1 MAAAKKSPAKKSA
14 SSAKKPAGK
23 AGATAP
29 AKKSSAARPA
39 AKKSPAKKPTV
50 AKSAAPKPPAKQP
63 TAKKPPATPAPS
75 GADYGAKDIQVLEGL
90 DPVRKR
96 PGMYIGSTGLAGL
109 HHLIWEVVDNAID
122 EAMAGYCT
130 KITVSLLA
138 DGGCRVEDNGRGI
151 PVDPYPSGPH
161 KGKSAAEVVLTVLH
175 AGGKFGGGGYKV
187 SGGLHGVGVS
197 VVNAL
202 STKVHLEIDRDGNRY
217 ELSFRDGGKPVGKLS
232 KTGGT
237 PGRGRKTG
245 TTVSFWPDPT
255 IFAAEGTEFVA
266 RTVMERLQ
274 TMAFLNKGLEVVFV
288 DERKSRE
295 QSVTF
300 QYKGGIVDFVKHL
313 NASKES
319 LFSKVAHYEEKEDE
333 EGQELDIALQWN
345 TGYHEGI
352 HGYANGISTT
362 EGGMHVEGFKT
373 ALTSVLNKYARDKG
387 LLKEKD
393 DNLLGE
399 DIREGITA
407 IVSVKLREPQ
417 FEGQT
422 KAKLGNVPMRSFV
435 QKATNK
441 HLASWMDENPTE
453 ANKVIR
459 KATAAAQ
466 ARLAAKNA
474 RNAVRR
480 KTALSG
486 AGMPDKL
493 KDCTSNAAAES
504 ELFIVE
510 GDSAGGTAVD
520 ARDPR
525 TQAILPIRG
534 KILNVERARL
544 DKMLKNNE
552 IQALITAIGGGVG
565 DEFDV
570 TKVRYHKVIAL
581 ADADVDGSHIR
592 TLLLTFFY
600 RQMRA
605 MVEAGHVFIA
615 QPPLYSTE
623 VGKEK
628 IYLKDDAAKAAFLKE
643 KPNHKKEFQR
653 LKGLGE
659 MDWQELRGTT
669 MDASSRTLLQVTV
682 EEAALA
688 DEVMSVLMGD
698 DVDSRKKFITANA
711 RDVRNLDF

>member
-1 MAAAKKSPAKKSA
+1 MAKTESKS
-14 SSAKKPAGK
+14 
-23 AGATAP
+23 T
-29 AKKSSAARPA
+29 
-39 AKKSPAKKPTV
+39 KPT
-50 AKSAAPKPPAKQP
+50 
-63 TAKKPPATPAPS
+63 
-75 GADYGAKDIQVLEGL
+75 ADYGAKDIQVLEGL

-109 HHLIWEVVDNAID
+109 HHLIWEVVDNSVD
-122 EAMAGYCT
+122 EAMAGFCT
-130 KITVSLLA
+130 KISVTLEN
-138 DGGCRVEDNGRGI
+138 DGSCKVDDNGRGI

-175 AGGKFGGGGYKV
+175 AGGKFGGEGYKV

-202 STKVHLEIDRDGNRY
+202 SKRVLVEIDRDGDRY
-217 ELSFRDGGKPVGKLS
+217 SQEFIDGGKPKGKLGKS
-232 KTGGT
+232 GKT
-237 PGRGRKTG
+237 PGRGRTTG
-245 TTVSFWPDPT
+245 TTIQFWPDPT
-255 IFAAEGTEFVA
+255 IFQAEGVEFVA
-266 RTVMERLQ
+266 RTVTERLQ
-274 TMAFLNKGLEVVFV
+274 TMAFLNKGLEIEFV
-288 DERKSRE
+288 DARDGKE
-295 QSVTF
+295 QTITY

-313 NASKES
+313 NASKEA
-319 LFSKVAHYEEKEDE
+319 LFAKVASYEDEDE
-333 EGQELDIALQWN
+333 EEGMTLDIALQWN
-345 TGYHEGI
+345 TGYYEGI
-352 HGYANGISTT
+352 YGYANGISTV

-373 ALTSVLNKYARDKG
+373 ALTSVMNKYARASG
-387 LLKEKD
+387 ALKDKD

-399 DIREGITA
+399 DIREGLTTV
-407 IVSVKLREPQ
+407 VSVKLREPQ

-422 KAKLGNVPMRSFV
+422 KAKLGNVSMRSFV
-435 QKATNK
+435 QKETNAR
-441 HLASWMDENPTE
+441 LEEWLQENPTE
-453 ANKVIR
+453 ANRVVK
-459 KATAAAQ
+459 KAIAAAQ

-493 KDCTSNAAAES
+493 KDCTSSEPSES
-504 ELFIVE
+504 EIFIVE

-565 DEFDV
+565 NDEFDV
-570 TKVRYHKVIAL
+570 AKARYHKVIIL

-600 RQMRA
+600 RQMRP
-605 MVEAGHVFIA
+605 MVESGFIYIA

-628 IYLKDDAAKAAFLKE
+628 VYLKDDAAKAVFLKE
-643 KPNHKKEFQR
+643 HPNHKKEFQR

-659 MDWQELRGTT
+659 MDWQELKSTT
-669 MDASSRTLLQVTV
+669 MDASTRTLLQITV
-682 EEAALA
+682 DEAAEA
-688 DEVMSVLMGD
+688 ENIMSVLMGD
-698 DVDSRKKFITANA
+698 DVESRKEFITTNA

>member
-1 MAAAKKSPAKKSA
+1 MAAAKTS
-14 SSAKKPAGK
+14 K
-23 AGATAP
+23 AATAG
-29 AKKSSAARPA
+29 SA
-39 AKKSPAKKPTV
+39 T
-50 AKSAAPKPPAKQP
+50 
-63 TAKKPPATPAPS
+63 
-75 GADYGAKDIQVLEGL
+75 YGAKDIQVLEGL

-109 HHLIWEVVDNAID
+109 HHLIWEVVDNSVD

-130 KITVSLLA
+130 KIVITLHDDGACSVS
-138 DGGCRVEDNGRGI
+138 DNGRGI

-161 KGKSAAEVVLTVLH
+161 KGKSALEVVLTVLH
-175 AGGKFGGGGYKV
+175 AGGKFGGDGYKV

-202 STKVHLEIDRDGNRY
+202 SKRVIAEVDRGGVRY
-217 ELSFRDGGKPVGKLS
+217 RQEFVDGGKPKGKLAKVGAS
-232 KTGGT
+232 PNKSV
-237 PGRGRKTG
+237 TG
-245 TTVSFWPDPT
+245 TTITFWPDPT
-255 IFAAEGTEFVA
+255 IFAAEGVEFVA
-266 RTVMERLQ
+266 RTVTERLQ
-274 TMAFLNKGLEVVFV
+274 TMAFLNKDLEVVFV
-288 DERKSRE
+288 DERGDKK
-295 QSVTF
+295 QKITY

-313 NASKES
+313 NASREA
-319 LFSKVAHYEEKEDE
+319 LFTKVAHYEASESD
-333 EGQELDIALQWN
+333 QTLDIALQWN
-345 TGYHEGI
+345 TGYYEGI
-352 HGYANGISTT
+352 YGYANGISTV

-373 ALTSVLNKYARDKG
+373 ALTSVVNKYARASG
-387 LLKEKD
+387 ALKEKD

-407 IVSVKLREPQ
+407 IVAVKLREPQ

-422 KAKLGNVPMRSFV
+422 KAKLGNVSIRSFV
-435 QKATNK
+435 QKETNAQ
-441 HLASWMDENPTE
+441 LEEWMQENPTE
-453 ANKVIR
+453 ANRIVK
-459 KATAAAQ
+459 KAVAAAQ
-466 ARLAAKNA
+466 ARIAAKNA

-480 KTALSG
+480 KTALAG

-493 KDCTSNAAAES
+493 KDCTSTDPAEA

-552 IQALITAIGGGVG
+552 IQTLITAIGGGIG
-565 DEFDV
+565 NDEFDA
-570 TKVRYHKVIAL
+570 TKARYHKIVIL

-600 RQMRA
+600 RQMKP
-605 MVEAGHVFIA
+605 MVEAGYIYIA

-623 VGKEK
+623 IGKEK
-628 IYLKDDAAKAAFLKE
+628 IYLKDDAAKEQFLKE
-643 KPNHKKEFQR
+643 HPNHKKEFQR

-659 MDWQELRGTT
+659 MDWQELRSTT
-669 MDASSRTLLQVTV
+669 MHADSRTLLQVTV
-682 EEAALA
+682 DEAALA
-688 DEVMSVLMGD
+688 EDIMSVLMGD
-698 DVDSRKKFITANA
+698 DVESRKQFIQTNA

>member
-1 MAAAKKSPAKKSA
+1 VAKTESKS
-14 SSAKKPAGK
+14 
-23 AGATAP
+23 T
-29 AKKSSAARPA
+29 
-39 AKKSPAKKPTV
+39 KPT
-50 AKSAAPKPPAKQP
+50 
-63 TAKKPPATPAPS
+63 
-75 GADYGAKDIQVLEGL
+75 ADYGAKDIQVLEGL

-109 HHLIWEVVDNAID
+109 HHLIWEVVDNSVD
-122 EAMAGYCT
+122 EAMAGFCT
-130 KITVSLLA
+130 KISVTLEN
-138 DGGCRVEDNGRGI
+138 DGSCKVDDNGRGI

-175 AGGKFGGGGYKV
+175 AGGKFGGEGYKV

-202 STKVHLEIDRDGNRY
+202 SKRVLVEIDRDGDRY
-217 ELSFRDGGKPVGKLS
+217 SQEFVDGGKPKGKLGKS
-232 KTGGT
+232 GKT
-237 PGRGRKTG
+237 PGRGRTTG
-245 TTVSFWPDPT
+245 TTIQFWPDPT
-255 IFAAEGTEFVA
+255 IFQAEGVEFVA
-266 RTVMERLQ
+266 RTVTERLQ
-274 TMAFLNKGLEVVFV
+274 TMAFLNKGLEIEFV
-288 DERKSRE
+288 DARDGKE
-295 QSVTF
+295 QTITY

-313 NASKES
+313 NASKEA
-319 LFSKVAHYEEKEDE
+319 LFAKVASYEDE
-333 EGQELDIALQWN
+333 DEDEGMTLDIALQWN
-345 TGYHEGI
+345 TGYYEGI

-373 ALTSVLNKYARDKG
+373 ALTSVANKYARNKA

-399 DIREGITA
+399 DIREGLTA
-407 IVSVKLREPQ
+407 IVAVKLREPQ

-422 KAKLGNVPMRSFV
+422 KAKLGNVPARSFV

-441 HLASWMDENPTE
+441 CLEEWFEENPTE
-453 ANKVIR
+453 ANKVVK
-459 KATAAAQ
+459 KAIAAAQ

-493 KDCTSNAAAES
+493 KDCSSGKAEES

-525 TQAILPIRG
+525 VQAILPIRG

-565 DEFDV
+565 EEFDAG
-570 TKVRYHKVIAL
+570 KARYHKVIAL

-600 RQMRA
+600 RQMRP
-605 MVEAGHVFIA
+605 MVEAGYVYIA

-623 VGKEK
+623 VGKQK
-628 IYLKDDAAKAAFLKE
+628 IYLKDDLAKTAGLTE
-643 KPNHKKEFQR
+643 NPTHRKEFQR
-653 LKGLGE
+653 HKGLGE
-659 MDWQELRGTT
+659 MDWEELRSTT
-669 MDASSRTLLQVTV
+669 MDPNTRTLLQVTV

-698 DVDSRKKFITANA
+698 DVESRKNFIQTNA

>member
-1 MAAAKKSPAKKSA
+1 MSNDSN
-14 SSAKKPAGK
+14 
-23 AGATAP
+23 
-29 AKKSSAARPA
+29 
-39 AKKSPAKKPTV
+39 KPT
-50 AKSAAPKPPAKQP
+50 
-63 TAKKPPATPAPS
+63 
-75 GADYGAKDIQVLEGL
+75 ADYGAKDIQVLEGL

-109 HHLIWEVVDNAID
+109 HHLIWEVVDNSVD
-122 EAMAGYCT
+122 EAMAGFCT
-130 KITVSLLA
+130 KIGVTLLA
-138 DGGCRVEDNGRGI
+138 DGGCRVDDNGRGI
-151 PVDPYPSGPH
+151 PVDPYPNGPH

-175 AGGKFGGGGYKV
+175 AGGKFGGEGYKV

-202 STKVHLEIDRDGNRY
+202 SERLVVDVDKGGKRHHQE
-217 ELSFRDGGKPVGKLS
+217 FAKGGKPQGKMEV
-232 KTGGT
+232 TGPTPTRGAFTRTAGT
-237 PGRGRKTG
+237 SIT
-245 TTVSFWPDPT
+245 FWPDPT
-255 IFAAEGTEFVA
+255 IFVAEGTEFVA
-266 RTVMERLQ
+266 RTVLERLQ
-274 TMAFLNKGLEVVFV
+274 TMAFLNRGLEIVFT
-288 DERKSRE
+288 DEREGRA
-295 QSVTF
+295 QQVTYM
-300 QYKGGIVDFVKHL
+300 YKGGLVDFVKHL
-313 NASKES
+313 NASKEA
-319 LFSKVAHYEEKEDE
+319 LFTKVVHYEDFDDD
-333 EGQELDIALQWN
+333 GQTVDIAIQWN

-352 HGYANGISTT
+352 HGYANGISTI
-362 EGGMHVEGFKT
+362 EGGMHVEGFRA
-373 ALTSVLNKYARDKG
+373 ALTNTLNKYARAKN

-393 DNLLGE
+393 ENLLGE
-399 DIREGITA
+399 DYREGITA

-435 QKATNK
+435 QKATNDR
-441 HLASWMDENPTE
+441 LAEWLEENPTE
-453 ANKVIR
+453 ANRIVK

-466 ARLAAKNA
+466 ARQAAKNA
-474 RNAVRR
+474 RNAIRR

-493 KDCTSNAAAES
+493 KDCSSNDPGES

-510 GDSAGGTAVD
+510 GDSAGGTAVS

-552 IQALITAIGGGVG
+552 VQALITAIGGGVG
-565 DEFDV
+565 EEFDAA
-570 TKVRYHKVIAL
+570 KVRYHKVIAM

-600 RQMRA
+600 RQMRPL
-605 MVEAGHVFIA
+605 VEHGYVYIA
-615 QPPLYSTE
+615 QPPLFSTE
-623 VGKEK
+623 IGKEK
-628 IYLKDDAAKAAFLKE
+628 IYLKDDLAKARFLE
-643 KPNHKKEFQR
+643 ERPNHKKEFAR

-659 MDWQELRGTT
+659 MDEDELRETT
-669 MDASSRTLLQVTV
+669 MDADRRTLLQVTV

-698 DVDSRKKFITANA
+698 DVESRKKFIQTNA
-711 RDVRNLDF
+711 KDVRFLDI